1 MPWAMALPQHPVV
14 QEELAKTLDKGPAI
28 PDDLR
33 LFARLENLIGQER
46 ALLAIPHD
54 TRSAGEHRLLGEITA
69 ELDRLAEKLHERA
82 QWKKTSPRPAE
93 GGG

>member
-1 MPWAMALPQHPVV
+1 MPSAMAQPPHPIFEEALAETL
-14 QEELAKTLDKGPAI
+14 QEGAAL

-46 ALLAIPHD
+46 ALLAIPQGKR
-54 TRSAGEHRLLGEITA
+54 TAGQHRLLGEITA

-82 QWKKTSPRPAE
+82 HRKKSPPPAE
-93 GGG
+93 GAG